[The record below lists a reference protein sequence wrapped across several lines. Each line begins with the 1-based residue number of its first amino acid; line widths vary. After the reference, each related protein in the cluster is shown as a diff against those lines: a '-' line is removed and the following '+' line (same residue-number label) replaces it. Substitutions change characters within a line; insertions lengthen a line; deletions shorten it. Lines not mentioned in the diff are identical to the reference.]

1 MKVGHIG
8 FGRVTA
14 KQVFLT
20 ALTSFAVALPLI
32 LYIIFVVGPSE
43 TVDLR
48 KVGVAGLAY
57 MLIGVPFLAWV
68 LKRWVL
74 RKK

>member
-1 MKVGHIG
+1 MKLGHFG

-20 ALTSFAVALPLI
+20 ALTTFAVALPLI

-48 KVGVAGLAY
+48 KVGIIGLGY
-57 MLIGVPFLAWV
+57 MLIGVPLLAWV

-74 RKK
+74 RDK